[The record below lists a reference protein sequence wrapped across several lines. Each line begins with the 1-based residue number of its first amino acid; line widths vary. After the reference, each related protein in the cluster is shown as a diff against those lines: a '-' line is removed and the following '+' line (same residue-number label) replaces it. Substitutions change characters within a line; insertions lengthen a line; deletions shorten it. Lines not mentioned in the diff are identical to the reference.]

1 MSSIATSMDPHTLK
15 LLDFAA
21 ILEELKG
28 LCFSGEGRARLE
40 GEPIETSPDRVRARL
55 ELAVSFRRLLES
67 GREFPAGDF
76 PELGQLVSRAAKP
89 GALFDP
95 EQLAALGRFILS
107 ALRLKRHVASCG
119 EAGLAAIAERIPDLR
134 GLAREIF
141 ALVDRQGAVREN
153 HVPELKA
160 IRERIHGLQ
169 KDAHRLAQAY
179 LSNSEYRTF
188 WQSELPSQ
196 KNGRLVLPLKANFRG
211 RIQGIVHDVSST
223 GATLF
228 LEPTDIVEK
237 NNEITEQESRYQREL
252 HRLLRELSA
261 KIAARASDLAALTA
275 TVAELDALC
284 ARARYA
290 ILHRCAQAEALGQGL
305 QLIEARHP
313 LLGATVVPISLALD
327 AQTRVLVITGPNT
340 GGKTVTLKTVGL
352 LAVMNQFGLEISAQ
366 EGSRLAVF
374 DEVLADIGD
383 EQSIEQSLSTFSAH
397 IQNAARILKGSG
409 PRSLVL
415 FDELGAGTDPEEGV
429 AIAMAILDHFIA
441 QGCLCLATTH
451 HGILKNYGYTRR
463 GVENASMDFDDR
475 TLLPTFRIRMGIPG
489 ESHALEIARRNG
501 IPAALIER
509 SEAYL
514 RDERGETADLVNRLS
529 EKQRELYEAEQLQ
542 RDRELE
548 LREKT
553 RRTDLLE
560 LRLRQKELELRE
572 QGLGEL
578 NRFLQESR
586 REYERIV
593 QRLRQEGEGEARRE
607 ALDFFRRMEALAR
620 SREEDLASRQA
631 ELDRGEEGELAV
643 GMEVVIRSSGKRGR
657 ILRQGKN
664 NHWVVATE
672 NVRATFSSSQ
682 LRAAPKASSADSEG
696 PEVSGQPL
704 QEGPV
709 FQLDVRGLRLEE
721 ALRRLEQQLDRALA
735 GGLTEFSVVH
745 GLGQGIL
752 QRAVHRF
759 LKENRSVKDYYF
771 SAPQEGGFGR
781 TIVKLE

>member
-1 MSSIATSMDPHTLK
+1 MDPHALE

-28 LCFSGEGRARLE
+28 LCFSGQGRARLQ
-40 GEPIETSPDRVRARL
+40 GEPIETDTGRVTARL

-67 GREFPAGDF
+67 GREFPSGDF
-76 PELGQLVSRAAKP
+76 PELGPLVSRAAKP

-95 EQLAALGRFILS
+95 EQLAALGRFVLS
-107 ALRLKRHVASCG
+107 AFRLKRHVASG
-119 EAGLAAIAERIPDLR
+119 AEAGLAAIAERIPDLR

-153 HVPELKA
+153 HIPELKS

-169 KDAHRLAQAY
+169 REAQRLAQGY
-179 LSNSEYRTF
+179 LGNSEYRTF

-228 LEPTDIVEK
+228 LEPMDIVEK
-237 NNEITEQESRYQREL
+237 NNEITEQEGRYQREL
-252 HRLLRELSA
+252 HRLLRELGA
-261 KIAARASDLAALTA
+261 KVSARAAELEALSDA
-275 TVAELDALC
+275 VAELDALC

-290 ILHRCAQAEALGQGL
+290 ILHRCSPAQALEQGL

-313 LLGATVVPISLALD
+313 LLGSAVVPISLALD
-327 AQTRVLVITGPNT
+327 ERTRVLVITGPNT

-352 LAVMNQFGLEISAQ
+352 LAVMNQFGLEIPAQ
-366 EGSRLAVF
+366 EGSGLAAF
-374 DEVLADIGD
+374 DEILADIGD

-397 IQNAARILKGSG
+397 IRNAAGILQRSG

-451 HGILKNYGYTRR
+451 HGVLKNYGYTRR

-514 RDERGETADLVNRLS
+514 RDERGETAELVNRLS
-529 EKQRELYEAEQLQ
+529 EKQRELYAAEQDQ
-542 RDRELE
+542 RDREME

-578 NRFLQESR
+578 NRFLRESR

-593 QRLRQEGEGEARRE
+593 QRLREEGEGEARRE
-607 ALDFFRRMEALAR
+607 ALDFFRRMETLAR
-620 SREEDLASRQA
+620 SREEDLASQQE
-631 ELDRGEEGELAV
+631 ELEQGEGEELSV
-643 GMEVVIRSSGKRGR
+643 GMEVVIRSSGKRGK

-664 NHWVVATE
+664 KRWVVAVE
-672 NVRATFSSSQ
+672 NVRATFSSGQ
-682 LRAAPKASSADSEG
+682 LRAAPKAPSGASEG

-704 QEGPV
+704 EEAPV

-735 GGLTEFSVVH
+735 SGLTEFSVVH

-752 QRAVHRF
+752 QRGIHRF
-759 LKENRSVKDYYF
+759 LKENRNVKDYHF